1 MRTSKFTLIIAGVLA
16 LAGNAL
22 GEDAVDYRL
31 PPGISPDSQNVELR
45 LDPAIAE
52 FSGNT
57 TIKLRVE
64 QDAER
69 IGLHQLRLDMTRI
82 ELSGGGAKRSL
93 TATEDDW
100 DINWLADGETISAG
114 DYELYIEFNGSY
126 DTDSLGMH
134 RAHFEDNDYVFTQF
148 ESMYARRAFPVFDE
162 PEFKIPYQL
171 TINAPAGLT
180 VVSNTPEAGR
190 SESGGWQR
198 VEFMQTKP
206 LPSYLI
212 AYSVG
217 PLDRAEIEGMSVPG
231 YIYTPKG
238 RSGDLGFVLR
248 ETATIVAALEE
259 YFGFDYPYKKLD
271 FLAVPEFAFGAMENP
286 GLITFRTD
294 LLLLGD
300 EVSGSTAETAL
311 MVIAHEV
318 AHIWYG
324 DLVTMKWWND
334 LWLNEAFATWMAM
347 STMARTYPE
356 YETGLK
362 LPQAA
367 AFPVD
372 QRTTA
377 KAIRKPARN
386 EEEIMDGLG
395 LNYSKGHSILNML
408 EAYVGHDAF
417 RTAIQAYLKKYAWS
431 NASETDLWEIIS
443 ETSGLDVSAIAS
455 DFLNQPGFAALTIA
469 DDGTVTQKR
478 YLTYGR
484 EAGDLQWQMPL
495 NVKYKKDGEV
505 RNTFYLLND
514 ESGTIDLPA
523 GADWVF
529 PDAGGNGYYRWSVDS
544 ALFYNLVDDADELTA
559 REKIALLGNSE
570 ALLNSGDL
578 SLADYLFVLNR
589 MLADPHPLVFLPALE
604 NLKVIG
610 DEFIDD
616 SNGDLFARFVDQAL
630 SERFGRVGVVTRESD
645 SESTIQMRPRLM
657 RVLGQYGSD
666 PSVQSAARAIA
677 VDYLDAPETLSG
689 DLGRE
694 ALRVSSLQDDGSL
707 YAAYKSAYLH
717 STSEDLKSNILASIY
732 FRNPEIVLS
741 HLDFS
746 LSADV
751 PAGDSRS
758 AFFYFSTILQ
768 DHALL
773 YDWLD
778 ENMDAYLAKMP
789 SIYHPTFPQLFQN
802 ACNELTLGQLKE
814 FFGDRGDIFGPSLAK
829 ATETMENCISRKDR
843 ESDALA
849 EFLAQYSE

>member
-1 MRTSKFTLIIAGVLA
+1 MRTNKIVLLIAGTLA
-16 LAGNAL
+16 FAGAAL

-31 PPGISPDSQNVELR
+31 PPGISPGSQNIELR
-45 LDPAIAE
+45 LDPSVAE
-52 FSGNT
+52 FSGRT
-57 TIKLRVE
+57 TIKLKID
-64 QDAER
+64 QDTDR
-69 IGLHQLRLDMTRI
+69 IGIHQLRLDMTKI
-82 ELSGGGAKRSL
+82 ELTGGGRTRRL
-93 TATEDDW
+93 TATEGDW
-100 DINWLADGETISAG
+100 EINWLADGKKIHAG
-114 DYELYIEFNGSY
+114 DYELNIEFNGSY

-134 RAHFEDNDYVFTQF
+134 RSHFEDNDYVFTQF

-180 VVSNTPEAGR
+180 VVSNTPVASR
-190 SESGGWQR
+190 SEKDGWQR

-217 PLDRAEIEGMSVPG
+217 PLDRAEIKGMSVPG

-238 RSGDLGFVLR
+238 RAGDLGFVLR
-248 ETATIVAALEE
+248 ETATIVGALEE
-259 YFGFDYPYKKLD
+259 YFGFDYPFKKLD

-362 LPQAA
+362 LPQAN

-372 QRTTA
+372 QRTTT
-377 KAIRKPARN
+377 KAIRKLARN

-417 RTAIQAYLKKYAWS
+417 RTAVQAYLRKYAWS
-431 NASETDLWEIIS
+431 NASETDLWDVIS

-455 DFLNQPGFAALTIA
+455 DFLNQPGFATLAVE

-484 EAGDLQWQMPL
+484 SAGDLEWRIPL

-505 RNTFYLLND
+505 RNTFYLLKD
-514 ESGTIDLPA
+514 KSGKIDLPA
-523 GADWVF
+523 GADWIF

-570 ALLNSGDL
+570 ALLNSGDM

-604 NLKVIG
+604 KLKLIG
-610 DEFIDD
+610 DQFIDD
-616 SNGDLFARFVDQAL
+616 SNSELFARFIDQAL
-630 SERFGRVGVVTRESD
+630 TERFRQVGVVTKESD
-645 SESTIQMRPRLM
+645 SESVIQMRPRLM

-666 PSVQSAARAIA
+666 PSVTSAARVIA
-677 VDYLDAPETLSG
+677 LEYLDAPESLSG

-694 ALRVSSLQDDGSL
+694 ALRVTSLQDDGSL
-707 YAAYKSAYLH
+707 YATYKNAYLH
-717 STSEDLKSNILASIY
+717 SASEDLKSNILASVY
-732 FRNPEIVLS
+732 FLKPEIIRS

-751 PAGDSRS
+751 PAGDTRS
-758 AFFYFSTILQ
+758 AIRYYSAILE
-768 DHALL
+768 DHTLL
-773 YDWLD
+773 YDWLG
-778 ENMDAYLAKMP
+778 ENMDDYLAKLP
-789 SIYHPTFPQLFQN
+789 SIYHPSLPQLFQS
-802 ACNELTLGQLKE
+802 ACNDITLGQVKE
-814 FFGDRGDIFGPSLAK
+814 FFGPRGDIYGPSLAK
-829 ATETMENCISRKDR
+829 ATETMENCISRRDR
-843 ESDALA
+843 ESDALE
-849 EFLAQYSE
+849 EFLTQYSE